1 MRFDCCRSAGS
12 TPNPILADSA
22 FGTIPGAVP
31 GNIPEEYA
39 ASQPIYFDGPVSF
52 EDFLADSTQLKN
64 DLDMRPSSSHDK
76 FMWPVT
82 SRFSFVSALSLALI
96 AGLII
101 CCQSVQAQALDG
113 NSTSFTNSETNS
125 QLETQTGSQNVKIA
139 QKADN
144 QVISESDTGG
154 RIISFVCGRP
164 NTLQILA
171 PMDMPEAKQV
181 RYLPQGASPIAEM
194 KYMPAPRI
202 AARVEVSDT
211 SGKSKFDKAST
222 DRIYNKL
229 LKLSLADPA
238 VYQTEAPSLIT
249 YFSILTGGQDQKR
262 VEELEKILEKNLNK

>member
-12 TPNPILADSA
+12 TPAPIFKDSA
-22 FGTIPGAVP
+22 VGTIPGAVP

-39 ASQPIYFDGPVSF
+39 PSRPIYFEGPISF
-52 EDFLADSTQLKN
+52 EDFLADGNQLRQY
-64 DLDMRPSSSHDK
+64 LDTPPSSSNNR

-82 SRFSFVSALSLALI
+82 SRFSFVSTLSLALI
-96 AGLII
+96 AALVLCIR
-101 CCQSVQAQALDG
+101 AQAMDG
-113 NSTSFTNSETNS
+113 NSTGLAE
-125 QLETQTGSQNVKIA
+125 SQNVKIA
-139 QKADN
+139 HKAEN
-144 QVISESDTGG
+144 QVINDSDTGG

-171 PMDMPEAKQV
+171 PMDMPEAKQI

-194 KYMPAPRI
+194 KFMPAPR
-202 AARVEVSDT
+202 AKARSVAFSVK
-211 SGKSKFDKAST
+211 SGPVKLDKAST
-222 DRIYNKL
+222 DRVYNKL

-238 VYQTEAPSLIT
+238 VYETEAPSLIT

>member
-1 MRFDCCRSAGS
+1 MRFDCCRSVGS
-12 TPNPILADSA
+12 APAPIFKDSVV
-22 FGTIPGAVP
+22 GTIPGAVP

-39 ASQPIYFDGPVSF
+39 PSRPIYFEGPISF
-52 EDFLADSTQLKN
+52 EDFLSDGIQLRN
-64 DLDMRPSSSHDK
+64 NLDMRPSSSHDK

-101 CCQSVQAQALDG
+101 CCQCLQAQAMDG
-113 NSTSFTNSETNS
+113 NSTSPTES
-125 QLETQTGSQNVKIA
+125 QSVKIA
-139 QKADN
+139 HKTEN
-144 QVISESDTGG
+144 QVIRDSETGG

-171 PMDMPEAKQV
+171 PMDVPEAKQV

-194 KYMPAPRI
+194 KFMPAPKI
-202 AARVEVSDT
+202 ASRNVLSVT
-211 SGKSKFDKAST
+211 KSGQAKLDKAST

-238 VYQTEAPSLIT
+238 VYETEAPSLIT

-262 VEELEKILEKNLNK
+262 VEELEKILEKNLHK